1 MGAIRGRKHPATGTF
16 PRRALSLTAMRPL
29 PTDTEA
35 EAKQAPKGS
44 LGTTMWRLFALLAS
58 PDMAKW
64 RFRMG
69 VALVLTLIAKIFAVY
84 APVFFGDGI
93 NLITEHVGQGGPSD
107 SEAPAGAGA
116 LTGIISTFTLAFIVY
131 AVARFLSVGAPQL
144 RDALFAPV
152 SQDAQRLTAVRAFAH
167 VQTLSIGYHQT
178 KRTGALNRIIE
189 RGARAVDFL
198 MRFLIFNIAP
208 TLLELGLAA
217 LVLSTTYG
225 WEFAVIAIIT
235 VAVYMGL
242 TWSVTEWRVQIRRT
256 MNEADNEASARA
268 VDSLINFETVKAF
281 AAERREAEAFDT
293 SMTRYAKAAAKSQ
306 SSLALLNGAQALIM
320 NGGLLAMALMAGWKA
335 WNGQLQPGD
344 VAAVT
349 LILMNVYQP
358 LNILGWAYREIKQGA
373 VDMERVFETL
383 AIKPDVADAPDARPL
398 EAKGGAVSF
407 DRVGFTHDGRS
418 RSIRDVSF
426 EIPAGSFVGICGPSG
441 AGKSTVLRLLF
452 RFYDPESGT
461 VRIDGQDL
469 RQLTQESLRDIL
481 ALVPQDVVL
490 FNDTLR
496 ANIIYGRPDATEAE
510 IRDVVERARLA
521 AFVDGLP
528 DGLDTMVGER
538 GLKLSGGEKQ
548 RVGVARAILKNPAI
562 LVLDEATSALD
573 SQTEKDVQV
582 ALAEAAR
589 GRTTIAVA
597 HRLST
602 IAGADRILVLDD
614 GHVAESGTHA
624 ELLAK
629 DGLYAAM
636 WKRQSEA
643 GEGSELTLDADT
655 VEAPA
660 AQ

>member
-1 MGAIRGRKHPATGTF
+1 
-16 PRRALSLTAMRPL
+16 MRPL
-29 PTDTEA
+29 PGDTED
-35 EAKQAPKGS
+35 EAKSAPQGS
-44 LGTTMWRLFALLAS
+44 LGKTMVRLFALLAS

-69 VALVLTLIAKIFAVY
+69 VALALTVVAKLFAVV

-93 NLITEHVGQGGPSD
+93 NLISARVSEGG
-107 SEAPAGAGA
+107 AGAGENSDA
-116 LTGIISTFTLAFIVY
+116 ATGLLSGLASTFGMAFFAY
-131 AVARFLSVGAPQL
+131 AVARFMSVGAPQL

-152 SQDAQRLTAVRAFAH
+152 SQDAQRLTAVNAFAH

-217 LVLSTTYG
+217 IVLSVNYG
-225 WEFAVIAIIT
+225 WEFAAIAVVTVVI
-235 VAVYMGL
+235 YMML
-242 TWSVTEWRVQIRRT
+242 TWSVTEWRVRIRRQ

-281 AAERREAEAFDT
+281 AAERRESDAFDDA
-293 SMTRYAKAAAKSQ
+293 MTRYAHAAARSQ
-306 SSLALLNGAQALIM
+306 SSLALLNGAQAFVM

-335 WNGQLQPGD
+335 WNGVLQPGD
-344 VAAVT
+344 IAAVT
-349 LILMNVYQP
+349 MMLMNMYQP

-373 VDMERVFETL
+373 IDMERVFDTL
-383 AIKPDVADAPDARPL
+383 ALRPEVADAPDAQDLRL
-398 EAKGGAVSF
+398 SGGAVRLH
-407 DRVGFTHDGRS
+407 DVTFTHDGRS
-418 RSIRDVSF
+418 RSVNGVELDV
-426 EIPAGSFVGICGPSG
+426 PAGGFVGICGPSG

-452 RFYDPESGT
+452 RFYDPDGGRVE
-461 VRIDGQDL
+461 IDGQDIAHV
-469 RQLTQESLRDIL
+469 TQESLREAL
-481 ALVPQDVVL
+481 GLVPQDVVL

-496 ANIIYGRPDATEAE
+496 SNIVYGRPDASEDE
-510 IRDVVERARLA
+510 IWQVLERAHLA
-521 AFVDGLP
+521 NFVRGLP
-528 DGLDTMVGER
+528 DGLETRVGER

-573 SQTEKDVQV
+573 SQTEKEVQA
-582 ALAEAAR
+582 ALADAAR

-602 IAGADRILVLDD
+602 IAGADRIFVLDD
-614 GHVAESGTHA
+614 GRVAESGTHD
-624 ELLAK
+624 ELLAR

-636 WKRQSEA
+636 WRRQSEA
-643 GEGSELTLDADT
+643 GEGSVVPFPVNAEDT
-655 VEAPA
+655 AVN
-660 AQ
+660 

>member
-1 MGAIRGRKHPATGTF
+1 
-16 PRRALSLTAMRPL
+16 MRPL
-29 PTDTEA
+29 PADSEA
-35 EAKQAPKGS
+35 EAKQAPQGS
-44 LGTTMWRLFALLAS
+44 LGITMWRLFALLAS
-58 PDMAKW
+58 PEMAKW
-64 RFRMG
+64 RVRMG
-69 VALVLTLIAKIFAVY
+69 VALALTVIAKLFAVY

-93 NLITEHVGQGGPSD
+93 NLISEQVGSQSAA
-107 SEAPAGAGA
+107 APERDGLLSGV
-116 LTGIISTFTLAFIVY
+116 LTTFTLAFIAY

-217 LVLSTTYG
+217 LVLSSNYG
-225 WEFAVIAIIT
+225 WEFALIAVIT
-235 VAVYMGL
+235 VVIYMAL
-242 TWSVTEWRVQIRRT
+242 TWSVTEWRVKIRRV

-281 AAERREAEAFDT
+281 AAERREAEAFDA
-293 SMTRYAKAAAKSQ
+293 SMTRYADAAAKSQ
-306 SSLALLNGAQALIM
+306 SSLALLNGTQALIM

-335 WNGQLQPGD
+335 WNGQLQAGD

-349 LILMNVYQP
+349 LILMNIYQP

-383 AIKPDVADAPDARPL
+383 ALKPDVADAADAAPL
-398 EAKGGAVSF
+398 ALNGGAVRF
-407 DRVGFTHDGRS
+407 EGVGFTHDGRS
-418 RSIRDVSF
+418 RSVEGVDF
-426 EIPAGSFVGICGPSG
+426 DIPAGSFVGICGPSG

-452 RFYDPESGT
+452 RFYDPESGR
-461 VRIDGQDL
+461 VLIDGQDL
-469 RQLTQESLRDIL
+469 RGVTQESLREAL

-496 ANIIYGRPDATEAE
+496 ANIIYGRPGASEAE
-510 IRDVVERARLA
+510 IRDVLKRARLD
-521 AFVDGLP
+521 AFVDSLP
-528 DGLDTMVGER
+528 DGLETVVGER

-548 RVGVARAILKNPAI
+548 RVGVARAILKNPAV

-573 SQTEKDVQV
+573 SQTERDVQI
-582 ALAEAAR
+582 ALAEAAK

-602 IAGADRILVLDD
+602 IAGADRIIVLDD
-614 GHVAESGTHA
+614 GHVAETGTHA
-624 ELLAK
+624 ELLAR
-629 DGLYAAM
+629 DGIYAGM

-643 GEGSELTLDADT
+643 GEGAAEATGESLDLAAD
-655 VEAPA
+655 AHLA
-660 AQ
+660 R

>member
-1 MGAIRGRKHPATGTF
+1 
-16 PRRALSLTAMRPL
+16 MRPL
-29 PTDTEA
+29 PGDTED
-35 EAKQAPKGS
+35 EAKSAPQGS
-44 LGTTMWRLFALLAS
+44 LGKTMVRLFALLAS

-69 VALVLTLIAKIFAVY
+69 VALALTVVAKLFAVA

-93 NLITEHVGQGGPSD
+93 NLISARVGEGS
-107 SEAPAGAGA
+107 AGAGGNA
-116 LTGIISTFTLAFIVY
+116 DAATGLLSGLAGTFGLAFFAY
-131 AVARFLSVGAPQL
+131 AAARFMSVGAPQL

-152 SQDAQRLTAVRAFAH
+152 SQDAQRLTAVNAFAH

-217 LVLSTTYG
+217 IVLSVNYG
-225 WEFAVIAIIT
+225 WEFAAIAVVT
-235 VAVYMGL
+235 VAVYMVL
-242 TWSVTEWRVQIRRT
+242 TWSVTEWRVRIRRQ

-281 AAERREAEAFDT
+281 AAERRESDAFDDA
-293 SMTRYAKAAAKSQ
+293 MTRYAHAAARSQ
-306 SSLALLNGAQALIM
+306 SSLALLNGAQAFVM

-335 WNGQLQPGD
+335 WNGVLQPGD
-344 VAAVT
+344 IAAVT
-349 LILMNVYQP
+349 MMLMNMYQP

-373 VDMERVFETL
+373 IDMERVFDTL
-383 AIKPDVADAPDARPL
+383 ALRPEVADAPDAQDLRL
-398 EAKGGAVSF
+398 SGGAVRLR
-407 DRVGFTHDGRS
+407 DVTFTHDGRS
-418 RSIRDVSF
+418 RSVNGVELDV
-426 EIPAGSFVGICGPSG
+426 PAGGFVGICGPSG

-452 RFYDPESGT
+452 RFYDPDSGR
-461 VRIDGQDL
+461 VEIDGQDIAHV
-469 RQLTQESLRDIL
+469 TQESLREAL
-481 ALVPQDVVL
+481 GLVPQDVVL

-496 ANIIYGRPDATEAE
+496 SNIVYGRPDASEDE
-510 IRDVVERARLA
+510 IWQVLERAHLA
-521 AFVDGLP
+521 AFVRGLP
-528 DGLDTMVGER
+528 DGLETRVGER

-573 SQTEKDVQV
+573 SQTEKEVQA
-582 ALAEAAR
+582 ALADAAR

-602 IAGADRILVLDD
+602 IAGADRIFVLDD
-614 GHVAESGTHA
+614 GRVAESGTHD
-624 ELLAK
+624 ELLAR

-636 WKRQSEA
+636 WRRQSEA
-643 GEGSELTLDADT
+643 GEGSVVPFPVNAGDT
-655 VEAPA
+655 A
-660 AQ
+660 AS

>member
-1 MGAIRGRKHPATGTF
+1 
-16 PRRALSLTAMRPL
+16 MRPL
-29 PTDTEA
+29 PADSEA
-35 EAKQAPKGS
+35 EAKQAPQGS
-44 LGTTMWRLFALLAS
+44 LGITMWRLFALLAS
-58 PDMAKW
+58 PEMAKW
-64 RFRMG
+64 RMRMG
-69 VALVLTLIAKIFAVY
+69 VALALTVLAKLFAVY

-93 NLITEHVGQGGPSD
+93 NLISEQVGSQSAA
-107 SEAPAGAGA
+107 APERDGLLSGV
-116 LTGIISTFTLAFIVY
+116 LTTFTLAFIAY

-217 LVLSTTYG
+217 LVLSSNYG
-225 WEFAVIAIIT
+225 WEFAMIAVIT
-235 VAVYMGL
+235 VVIYMAL
-242 TWSVTEWRVQIRRT
+242 TWSVTEWRVKIRRV

-281 AAERREAEAFDT
+281 AAERREAEAFDA
-293 SMTRYAKAAAKSQ
+293 SMTRYADAAAKSQ
-306 SSLALLNGAQALIM
+306 SSLALLNGTQAMIM

-335 WNGQLQPGD
+335 WNGQLQAGD

-349 LILMNVYQP
+349 LILMNIYQP

-383 AIKPDVADAPDARPL
+383 ALKPDVADAADAVPL
-398 EAKGGAVSF
+398 ALKGGAVRF
-407 DRVGFTHDGRS
+407 EGVGFTHDGRS
-418 RSIRDVSF
+418 RSVEGVDF
-426 EIPAGSFVGICGPSG
+426 DIPAGSFVGICGPSG

-452 RFYDPESGT
+452 RFYDPESGR
-461 VRIDGQDL
+461 VLIDGQDL
-469 RQLTQESLRDIL
+469 RGVTQESLREAL

-496 ANIIYGRPDATEAE
+496 ANIIYGRPGASEAE
-510 IRDVVERARLA
+510 IRDVLKRARLD
-521 AFVDGLP
+521 AFVDSLP
-528 DGLDTMVGER
+528 DGLETVVGER

-548 RVGVARAILKNPAI
+548 RVGVARAILKNPAV

-573 SQTEKDVQV
+573 SQTERDVQI
-582 ALAEAAR
+582 ALAEAAK

-602 IAGADRILVLDD
+602 IAGADRIIVLDD
-614 GHVAESGTHA
+614 GHVAETGTHA
-624 ELLAK
+624 ELLAR
-629 DGLYAAM
+629 DGIYAGM

-643 GEGSELTLDADT
+643 GEGAAEASGDGLGLAADAHL
-655 VEAPA
+655 AR
-660 AQ
+660 